1 MARKVEHVLYDILEA
16 IKRVE
21 EITTGRTLKDFEAGW
36 QLQWLVQRA
45 IEIVSEASRAIPE
58 ELTNMRPEIEWRK
71 VRGIG
76 NVLRHDYEGLSDR
89 IIWNVVLDE
98 LPRLKKAIQAIV
110 DRIKS
115 VRNDDA
121 S

>member
-1 MARKVEHVLYDILEA
+1 M
-16 IKRVE
+16 
-21 EITTGRTLKDFEAGW
+21 
-36 QLQWLVQRA
+36 
-45 IEIVSEASRAIPE
+45 
-58 ELTNMRPEIEWRK
+58 
-71 VRGIG
+71 RGIG

-115 VRNDDA
+115 VRNDDTT
-121 S
+121 